1 MIRPFFTLQGLLMLP
16 LHMPLSAITADGQGG
31 GHGQFDKAGQLA
43 RSLTRGV
50 CRMLTEI
57 GYGSLTE
64 FRLPNRR
71 RADVLALG
79 DGSEFI
85 IVEVKSSLA
94 DFRADKKWP
103 DYAPY
108 CDRFYFAVPESFP
121 FDKLPR
127 DCGYMI
133 ADSYSAAIRREAKG
147 TPISALRRRHQI
159 LRFALTASERLQRAT
174 DPRV

>member
-1 MIRPFFTLQGLLMLP
+1 MIRPFFTLQRFLMLP
-16 LHMPLSAITADGQGG
+16 LHMPLSAITTEGQGARG
-31 GHGQFDKAGQLA
+31 RFDKASQLT

-50 CRMLTEI
+50 CRMLTKI
-57 GYGSLTE
+57 GYGSLAE

-79 DGSEFI
+79 NGSEFI

-121 FDKLPR
+121 FDKLPG

-133 ADSYSAAIRREAKG
+133 ADRYGAAIRREATE

-159 LRFALTASERLQRAT
+159 LRFALTASERLQRIT
-174 DPRV
+174 DPQV